1 MSVFARFGA
10 GSVIGV
16 QIKANVFL
24 FCSTIKTQHKKKYV
38 TEHLPR
44 TSELGKKKKFNGEV
58 EKNESLQ
65 NLPSKVRV
73 LLCPQGSLP

>member
-1 MSVFARFGA
+1 MVDQVAD
-10 GSVIGV
+10 
-16 QIKANVFL
+16 L
-24 FCSTIKTQHKKKYV
+24 FRTTQKK
-38 TEHLPR
+38 
-44 TSELGKKKKFNGEV
+44 KKKKFNGEV

>member
-1 MSVFARFGA
+1 MRVY
-10 GSVIGV
+10 
-16 QIKANVFL
+16 L
-24 FCSTIKTQHKKKYV
+24 KKK
-38 TEHLPR
+38 E
-44 TSELGKKKKFNGEV
+44 KKKKFNGEV

>member
-1 MSVFARFGA
+1 MIIYIQS
-10 GSVIGV
+10 I
-16 QIKANVFL
+16 L
-24 FCSTIKTQHKKKYV
+24 FPQQKK
-38 TEHLPR
+38 E
-44 TSELGKKKKFNGEV
+44 KFNGEV

>member
-1 MSVFARFGA
+1 MFWFSLLVSCAPLCGCHVA
-10 GSVIGV
+10 
-16 QIKANVFL
+16 
-24 FCSTIKTQHKKKYV
+24 HP
-38 TEHLPR
+38 E
-44 TSELGKKKKFNGEV
+44 KKKFNGEV